1 MPSELSK
8 HFTYRKETALNKL
21 FNVGGNPFISQ
32 DTVNYQGKIEDGE
45 KERSW
50 FPLLSMDENGSTD
63 LSIHHMRR
71 LKEMVRSP
79 AGTDEFY
86 RLVVSTAAKE
96 SEQFNM
102 DRQTDV
108 QVIQAFPTVHSVKV
122 TIPSITEL
130 FKVDNN
136 EAV

>member
-1 MPSELSK
+1 
-8 HFTYRKETALNKL
+8 
-21 FNVGGNPFISQ
+21 
-32 DTVNYQGKIEDGE
+32 
-45 KERSW
+45 
-50 FPLLSMDENGSTD
+50 MDENGSTD